1 MRMSFSL
8 DRHARGLAHVGLGL
22 FLGSY
27 ALSATAADPE
37 WLRLQAPR
45 FGVISQLNEGDT
57 RRWAV
62 EFDQFID
69 ALHQLYAVDEL
80 ALPPLTM
87 VLFKNPRDF
96 EPYHIRTDSGQAD
109 IAGFFASMGAW
120 SVIGLTG
127 RLGSSDRTRHV
138 IYHEAVHWFTSASE
152 EEAPLWFQEGLAE
165 VYSTFEVVGGKGR
178 WGMAAQENVDY
189 LGYYGLMPIEEL
201 LRASQDQTLHGMDR
215 YYPQAWAFV
224 HYLMFGNLGAER
236 PKLQAFLD
244 QESKTSLDTAFTNA
258 FGQSYEEVTNELR
271 KYLDRGRYGIQE
283 MEVRDRG
290 EEMTIAP
297 ASPGNVEASLARLA
311 VAGGNDEPA
320 RRHAEALLAIAPN
333 NVVSYEIFAIVADRA
348 GDTAALTAAV
358 DKAIELGSRDPNI
371 YSVKATHLME
381 ATRRPDAPVDEMLP
395 PNVARTAADQL
406 GRALALRPR
415 NRDTIE
421 QMMFALLNVDT
432 VSDQDDAVLATS
444 GRALPTEGRVLVAQ
458 AAVARARGDMSGAT
472 ELLRRARVEP
482 FVLPP
487 RQRSMVG
494 ALHDSWFMEWTFAEL
509 ETFGPEHPDDAV
521 AFLDAQLAND
531 AIAGRVRT
539 ALEGLRAD
547 MVGFARL
554 RTAIEARL
562 DGRGAEADAILAELT
577 NDPNISARLRREVER
592 MAATRGEE
600 NR

>member
-1 MRMSFSL
+1 MS
-8 DRHARGLAHVGLGL
+8 RRIGPHGVAHVAVGLL
-22 FLGSY
+22 LGSY
-27 ALSATAADPE
+27 ALCAGAADPE
-37 WLRLQAPR
+37 WIRLQAPR
-45 FGVISQLNEGDT
+45 FGVISQLNESDT

-80 ALPPLTM
+80 ALPPLTI

-96 EPYHIRTDSGQAD
+96 EPYHIQTESGQAD
-109 IAGFFASMGAW
+109 IAGFFGNMEAW

-127 RLGSSDRTRHV
+127 RPGSSDRTRHV
-138 IYHEAVHWFTSASE
+138 IYHEAVHWFTSASDV
-152 EEAPLWFQEGLAE
+152 EAPLWLQEGLAE

-189 LGYYGLMPIEEL
+189 LSYYGLMPIEEL
-201 LRASQDQTLHGMDR
+201 LRASQEQALHGMDK

-236 PKLQAFLD
+236 PKLEAFLE
-244 QESKTSLDTAFTNA
+244 QERKTNLDAAFTNA
-258 FGQSYEEVTNELR
+258 FGQSYKDVTNELR

-283 MEVRDRG
+283 MAVRDRG
-290 EEMTIAP
+290 EEMMIAP

-320 RRHAEALLAIAPN
+320 RRHAEALLAIVPN
-333 NVVSYEIFAIVADRA
+333 NAVSYEIFAIVADRA

-381 ATRRPDAPVDEMLP
+381 MNRRADAPVDEMLP
-395 PNVARTAADQL
+395 PDVARTAADLL

-415 NRDTIE
+415 SRDTIE
-421 QMMFALLNVDT
+421 QMMFALLNSDA

-458 AAVARARGDMSGAT
+458 AAVARARGDMLGAT
-472 ELLRRARVEP
+472 ELLRRARAEP

-509 ETFGPEHPDDAV
+509 ETFGPERPNDAIT
-521 AFLDAQLAND
+521 FLDSQLAND
-531 AIAGRVRT
+531 AITDRMRA
-539 ALEGLRAD
+539 ALEGIRAD
-547 MVGFARL
+547 MVGFQRL
-554 RTAIEARL
+554 RTAMEARL
-562 DGRGAEADAILAELT
+562 DGRAAEADAILAELT

-592 MAATRGEE
+592 MAADGGEE